1 MTRYAAPE
9 TVMPPPGPV
18 IAPGFARAE
27 SPRRLWALAGGGML
41 CALALPALKLP
52 VGVDLRLGQLAV
64 AGLFA
69 LIILRDLHHQ
79 QVAWG
84 PLLAIAGGGLL
95 LSGLSLL
102 SVEPSVKEKVFVL
115 KYVVVFPTAFYCGVR
130 LPALAGVR
138 RLTTAVEGT
147 LAFGCLLSLALWLHP
162 VPLLIHER
170 PAYLSVGLK
179 GSFWEQGE
187 LAFFA
192 GLFLLASAGRR
203 IEHGLRP
210 RGRLGVIAL
219 ALLYLLALGCA
230 LGSYNKTIWVALVAA
245 CLGSAVLYSGTS
257 KSGDLARSWAWR
269 LAGLALVG
277 AVLLALYNAWL
288 PGGEKLVTA
297 RMLEHKWDAERGA
310 ALRVAW
316 GLITQAPWLG
326 HGFGFVEAYFGNFPS
341 DIIGLGSGVAQLFN
355 SYLDLWLSAGIPGL
369 VYALGLLAACCSR
382 RSLFA
387 LLVVGYL
394 FTFANVNPVAQHEYY
409 FLFLGMAFAAAHP
422 VAAVNREEAP

>member
-1 MTRYAAPE
+1 
-9 TVMPPPGPV
+9 
-18 IAPGFARAE
+18 
-27 SPRRLWALAGGGML
+27 ML

-245 CLGSAVLYSGTS
+245 WPVPGHGGLPAWRWWGRCCWPYTTPGCPVARSSSLPACWNTSGTL
-257 KSGDLARSWAWR
+257 KGAPHFAW
-269 LAGLALVG
+269 
-277 AVLLALYNAWL
+277 
-288 PGGEKLVTA
+288 PGG
-297 RMLEHKWDAERGA
+297 
-310 ALRVAW
+310 
-316 GLITQAPWLG
+316 
-326 HGFGFVEAYFGNFPS
+326 
-341 DIIGLGSGVAQLFN
+341 
-355 SYLDLWLSAGIPGL
+355 
-369 VYALGLLAACCSR
+369 
-382 RSLFA
+382 
-387 LLVVGYL
+387 
-394 FTFANVNPVAQHEYY
+394 
-409 FLFLGMAFAAAHP
+409 
-422 VAAVNREEAP
+422 